1 MRICIFGAGAV
12 GSHIAVRLARAG
24 HKVSCVMRGAH
35 LEAARAN
42 GLKLRVGDSEVSAKV
57 NASGDPAQ
65 LGPQD
70 VVISTLKATAL
81 PGLVGSIKPLL
92 RDDTAI
98 VFAQNG
104 IPWWYGIGLPPRH
117 PTPPDISFLDPG
129 GRLRACIPK
138 ERIIGGVI
146 FSSNE
151 VIAPGVVHN
160 LTPERNR
167 VLIGECDD
175 RNCERITKLRGI
187 FNDARLESPPVAE
200 IREAIWSKLLTNMS
214 LSVLCLLTGQTARGV
229 RDDQAFAEVIP
240 RMLSEANEIA
250 QHFIPEHFCQRFVIA
265 AARLFQDREGVIAAF
280 DFMQRRPR
288 AERFDHGPEMAEI
301 GKPVTRA
308 LQEQHGDCDTGEV
321 LCALARRLL
330 VGMEGKAQEGE
341 PFDTGQR
348 CLRLRLRGHAPA
360 ERLSAGDK
368 LQSRTEPRR
377 LLDCRADGGVRD
389 RRLVGTPLLPL
400 HVRKIEAERRDA
412 AAREACCDLLHEGMP
427 HVRAGAVR
435 QHVAGARMVRL
446 RQDRRDRTD
455 ALDVELELARLDQ
468 D

>member
-1 MRICIFGAGAV
+1 MLAPGGKRPGRDIIMRICIFGAGAV

-24 HKVSCVMRGAH
+24 HEVSCVMRGAH
-35 LEAARAN
+35 LEAARAS
-42 GLKLRVGDSEVSAKV
+42 GLKLRVGDSEVGARV

-151 VIAPGVVHN
+151 VTAPGVVHN

-175 RNCERITKLRGI
+175 RHCERITRLRGI

-229 RDDQAFAEVIP
+229 RDDPAFAEVIP

-250 QHFIPEHFCQRFVIA
+250 QHFIPEVKRVTRSGSAPNHKPSLLQDYELGRAMEIDVLVRAPQAFARTAGLSTPTLDLIA
-265 AARLFQDREGVIAAF
+265 ALAIQKARDNGLYAA
-280 DFMQRRPR
+280 
-288 AERFDHGPEMAEI
+288 
-301 GKPVTRA
+301 
-308 LQEQHGDCDTGEV
+308 
-321 LCALARRLL
+321 
-330 VGMEGKAQEGE
+330 
-341 PFDTGQR
+341 
-348 CLRLRLRGHAPA
+348 
-360 ERLSAGDK
+360 
-368 LQSRTEPRR
+368 
-377 LLDCRADGGVRD
+377 
-389 RRLVGTPLLPL
+389 
-400 HVRKIEAERRDA
+400 
-412 AAREACCDLLHEGMP
+412 
-427 HVRAGAVR
+427 
-435 QHVAGARMVRL
+435 
-446 RQDRRDRTD
+446 
-455 ALDVELELARLDQ
+455 
-468 D
+468 